1 MHYIEMVQ
9 LLNFSNSYIRQIL
22 AGMKRCAASGHAL
35 AMNPKVLLMDELFS
49 ALDIQIHQVRT
60 IWFLTHK
67 INDAMVLG
75 GVIVVLSPKL
85 AGINRECTV
94 GLPRPPDHP
103 IVDSNAMAV
112 TEESNELYFDDETG
126 EDNKIAATK
135 VFH

>member
-1 MHYIEMVQ
+1 MVQ
-9 LLNFSNSYIRQIL
+9 LLNFSNAYIRQIL
-22 AGMKRCAASGHAL
+22 AGMKRRAAIGHAL
-35 AMNPKVLLMDELFS
+35 AMNPKVLLMDEPFS
-49 ALDIQIHQVRT
+49 ALDIQIHQDRT

-85 AGINRECTV
+85 AGIKRECTV

-112 TEESNELYFDDETG
+112 TEESKELYFDDETG

>member
-1 MHYIEMVQ
+1 MHHIEMVQ
-9 LLNFSNSYIRQIL
+9 LLNFSNAYIHQIL
-22 AGMKRCAASGHAL
+22 GGMQRCAAIGHAL
-35 AMNPKVLLMDELFS
+35 AMNPKVLLMDEPFS
-49 ALDIQIHQVRT
+49 ALDIQIHQDRR

-85 AGINRECTV
+85 AGIKRECTV

-103 IVDSNAMAV
+103 IVDSNPMAV
-112 TEESNELYFDDETG
+112 TEESKELYFDDETG

>member
-1 MHYIEMVQ
+1 MVQ
-9 LLNFSNSYIRQIL
+9 LLNFSNAYICQIL
-22 AGMKRCAASGHAL
+22 GGMKRCAAIGHAL
-35 AMNPKVLLMDELFS
+35 AMNPKVLLMDEPFS
-49 ALDIQIHQVRT
+49 ALDIQIYQDRT

-85 AGINRECTV
+85 AGIKRECTV

-112 TEESNELYFDDETG
+112 TE
-126 EDNKIAATK
+126 KIQGII
-135 VFH
+135 F

>member
-9 LLNFSNSYIRQIL
+9 LLNFSNAYIRQIL
-22 AGMKRCAASGHAL
+22 GGMQRCAAIGHAL
-35 AMNPKVLLMDELFS
+35 AMNPKVLLMDEPFS
-49 ALDIQIHQVRT
+49 ALDIQIHQDRT

-75 GVIVVLSPKL
+75 GVIADLSPKL
-85 AGINRECTV
+85 AGIKRECTV

-103 IVDSNAMAV
+103 IVHSNAMTD
-112 TEESNELYFDDETG
+112 TEESKELYFDDETG

>member
-9 LLNFSNSYIRQIL
+9 LLNFSNAYIRQIL
-22 AGMKRCAASGHAL
+22 AGMKRCAAIGHAL
-35 AMNPKVLLMDELFS
+35 AMNPKVLLMDEPFS
-49 ALDIQIHQVRT
+49 ALDIQIYQDRT

-85 AGINRECTV
+85 AGIKRECTV

-112 TEESNELYFDDETG
+112 TE
-126 EDNKIAATK
+126 KIQGII
-135 VFH
+135 F

>member
-1 MHYIEMVQ
+1 
-9 LLNFSNSYIRQIL
+9 
-22 AGMKRCAASGHAL
+22 
-35 AMNPKVLLMDELFS
+35 MDDLFS
-49 ALDIQIHQVRT
+49 ALDIQIHQDRT

-85 AGINRECTV
+85 AGIKRECNV

-112 TEESNELYFDDETG
+112 TEESKELYFDDETG

>member
-1 MHYIEMVQ
+1 MVQ

-22 AGMKRCAASGHAL
+22 AGMKRCAAIGHAL
-35 AMNPKVLLMDELFS
+35 VMNPKVLLTDEPFS
-49 ALDIQIHQVRT
+49 ALDIQIHQDRT
-60 IWFLTHK
+60 IWFLAHK
-67 INDAMVLG
+67 INDAMALG

-85 AGINRECTV
+85 AGINRECAV

-112 TEESNELYFDDETG
+112 TEESKELYFDDERG

>member
-9 LLNFSNSYIRQIL
+9 LLNFSNAYIRQIL
-22 AGMKRCAASGHAL
+22 GGMQRCAAIGHAL
-35 AMNPKVLLMDELFS
+35 AMNPKVLLMDKPFS
-49 ALDIQIHQVRT
+49 ALDIQIHQDRR

-85 AGINRECTV
+85 AGIKRECTV
-94 GLPRPPDHP
+94 GLPRPPDHSM
-103 IVDSNAMAV
+103 VDSNAVAI
-112 TEESNELYFDDETG
+112 TEESKELYFDDETG
-126 EDNKIAATK
+126 EDSKIAATK

>member
-22 AGMKRCAASGHAL
+22 AGMKRCAAIGHAL
-35 AMNPKVLLMDELFS
+35 AMNPKVLLTDEPFS
-49 ALDIQIHQVRT
+49 ALDIQIHQDRT

-67 INDAMVLG
+67 INDAMALG

-85 AGINRECTV
+85 AGINRECAV

-112 TEESNELYFDDETG
+112 TEESKELYFDDEWG

>member
-9 LLNFSNSYIRQIL
+9 LLNFSNAYIRQIL
-22 AGMKRCAASGHAL
+22 GGMKRCAAIGHAL
-35 AMNPKVLLMDELFS
+35 AMNPKVLLMDEPFS
-49 ALDIQIHQVRT
+49 ALDIQIYQDRT

-85 AGINRECTV
+85 AGIKRECTV

-112 TEESNELYFDDETG
+112 TEESKELYFDDETG

>member
-1 MHYIEMVQ
+1 MVQ
-9 LLNFSNSYIRQIL
+9 LLNFSNSYIRQNL
-22 AGMKRCAASGHAL
+22 TGMKRCAAIGHAL

-49 ALDIQIHQVRT
+49 ALDIQIHLDRT

-85 AGINRECTV
+85 AGIKRECTV

-112 TEESNELYFDDETG
+112 TEESKELYFDDETG

>member
-22 AGMKRCAASGHAL
+22 AGMKRCAAIGHAL
-35 AMNPKVLLMDELFS
+35 AMNPKVLLKDEPFS
-49 ALDIQIHQVRT
+49 ALDIQIHQDRT

-85 AGINRECTV
+85 AGIKRECTV

-112 TEESNELYFDDETG
+112 TEKSKELYFDAETG

>member
-9 LLNFSNSYIRQIL
+9 LLNFSNAYIRQISG
-22 AGMKRCAASGHAL
+22 GMKRCAAIGHAL
-35 AMNPKVLLMDELFS
+35 AMNPKVLLMDEPFS
-49 ALDIQIHQVRT
+49 ALDIQIHQDRT

-85 AGINRECTV
+85 AGIKRECTV

-103 IVDSNAMAV
+103 IVDSNAMAI
-112 TEESNELYFDDETG
+112 TEESKELYFDDETG

>member
-22 AGMKRCAASGHAL
+22 AGMKRRAAIGHAL
-35 AMNPKVLLMDELFS
+35 AMNPKVLLMDEPFS
-49 ALDIQIHQVRT
+49 ALDIQIYQDRT

-85 AGINRECTV
+85 AGIKRECTV

-112 TEESNELYFDDETG
+112 TEESKELYFDDETG

>member
-9 LLNFSNSYIRQIL
+9 LLNFSNAYIRQIL
-22 AGMKRCAASGHAL
+22 GGMKRCAAIGHAL
-35 AMNPKVLLMDELFS
+35 AMNPKVLLTDEPFS
-49 ALDIQIHQVRT
+49 ALDIQIHQDRT

-85 AGINRECTV
+85 ADIKRERTV

-103 IVDSNAMAV
+103 IVDSNATAI
-112 TEESNELYFDDETG
+112 TEESEELYFDDETG
-126 EDNKIAATK
+126 EDSKIAATK

>member
-1 MHYIEMVQ
+1 MVQ
-9 LLNFSNSYIRQIL
+9 LLNFSNSYIRQNL
-22 AGMKRCAASGHAL
+22 AGMKRCAAIGHAL

-49 ALDIQIHQVRT
+49 ALDIQIHLDRT

-85 AGINRECTV
+85 AGIKRECTV

-112 TEESNELYFDDETG
+112 TEESKELYFDDETG

>member
-9 LLNFSNSYIRQIL
+9 LLNFSNSYIRQNL
-22 AGMKRCAASGHAL
+22 TGMKRCAAIGHAL

-49 ALDIQIHQVRT
+49 ALDIQIHLDRT

-85 AGINRECTV
+85 AGIKRECTV

-112 TEESNELYFDDETG
+112 TEESKELYFDDETG

>member
-22 AGMKRCAASGHAL
+22 AGMKRCAAIGHAQ
-35 AMNPKVLLMDELFS
+35 AMNPKVLLMDEPFS
-49 ALDIQIHQVRT
+49 ALDIQIYQDRT

-75 GVIVVLSPKL
+75 GVIVVMSPKL
-85 AGINRECTV
+85 AGIKRECTV
-94 GLPRPPDHP
+94 DLQRPPDHP

-112 TEESNELYFDDETG
+112 TEESKELYFDDETG

>member
-1 MHYIEMVQ
+1 MHHIEMVQ
-9 LLNFSNSYIRQIL
+9 LLNFSNAYIRQIL
-22 AGMKRCAASGHAL
+22 GGMQRCAAIGHAL
-35 AMNPKVLLMDELFS
+35 AMNPKVLLMDEPFS
-49 ALDIQIHQVRT
+49 ALDIQIHQDRT

-75 GVIVVLSPKL
+75 GVIADLSPKL
-85 AGINRECTV
+85 AGIKRECTV

-103 IVDSNAMAV
+103 IVHSNAMTD
-112 TEESNELYFDDETG
+112 TEESKELYFDDETG

>member
-9 LLNFSNSYIRQIL
+9 LLNFSNSYIRQNL
-22 AGMKRCAASGHAL
+22 AGMKRCAAIGHAL

-49 ALDIQIHQVRT
+49 ALDIQIHLDRT

-85 AGINRECTV
+85 AGIKRECTV

-112 TEESNELYFDDETG
+112 TEESKELYFDDETG

>member
-9 LLNFSNSYIRQIL
+9 LLNFSNAYIRQIL
-22 AGMKRCAASGHAL
+22 AGMKRCAAIGHAL
-35 AMNPKVLLMDELFS
+35 AMNPKVLLMDEPFS
-49 ALDIQIHQVRT
+49 ALDIQIYQDRT

-85 AGINRECTV
+85 ADIKRERTV

-103 IVDSNAMAV
+103 IVDSNAMVV
-112 TEESNELYFDDETG
+112 TE
-126 EDNKIAATK
+126 KIQGII
-135 VFH
+135 F